1 MTPDSF
7 RDRQFDNSTM
17 KKLFNMMK
25 LKNIKKLSAAV
36 LVVGLM
42 SCEQIAKIDA
52 QMDADSTDVANEI
65 ADLKNMGLV
74 EKLAEEGESELI
86 FVARGSEPGWLA
98 EYYTDKFRLLVDY
111 GKDSLIIQNI
121 SKYFDLK
128 GGYSFSYKN
137 SEAGNEVR
145 LNVKI
150 EDKPCIEESTAEKK
164 SKTVTITFNDKVYKG
179 CGDEVK

>member
-1 MTPDSF
+1 
-7 RDRQFDNSTM
+7 M
-17 KKLFNMMK
+17 KKK
-25 LKNIKKLSAAV
+25 SVIKSLAV
-36 LVVGLM
+36 VAIVIGFM
-42 SCEQIAKIDA
+42 NCEQIAKIDA

-65 ADLKNMGLV
+65 ADLKKMGLV

-86 FVARGSEPGWLA
+86 FVARGSEPGWVA
-98 EYYTDKFRLLVDY
+98 EYYPDKFRLLVDY

-150 EDKPCIEESTAEKK
+150 EDKPCTDEATAEKK
-164 SKTVTITFNDKVYKG
+164 SKTVTVIYNDKVYKG